1 LLDSAGLL
9 ADASKMRPQGL
20 KPVAFWAFFGTTL
33 QLAEKRSFTA
43 KLSLAVE
50 FLLLLMVCISDC
62 LMSGGHIF
70 GFQTHVSPA
79 LLRRN
84 QFLHAQ

>member
-1 LLDSAGLL
+1 MLRL
-9 ADASKMRPQGL
+9 AI
-20 KPVAFWAFFGTTL
+20 
-33 QLAEKRSFTA
+33 
-43 KLSLAVE
+43 E
-50 FLLLLMVCISDC
+50 FLLLRIGRISNC

-84 QFLHAQ
+84 QFLHVQQVVRSGEQAKQPVDSRPAT